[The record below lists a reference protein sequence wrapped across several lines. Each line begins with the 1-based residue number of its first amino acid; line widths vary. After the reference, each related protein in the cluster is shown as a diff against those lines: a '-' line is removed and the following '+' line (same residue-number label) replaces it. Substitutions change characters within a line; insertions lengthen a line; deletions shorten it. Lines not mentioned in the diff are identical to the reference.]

1 MSDRMPLDHPC
12 IYKDR
17 ISGNNVNKADSN
29 YHAVVWRPIGG
40 VSPNQVQLLYS
51 QFRKDLGD
59 GQLRTAERGS
69 FGIEGTGA
77 GRHVHIALILTRRA
91 ETTVT
96 STRYKALLGEEAMN
110 EACCTVNGVQVKK
123 TALVCCQPATNKME
137 HYKQTTWLA
146 YPMKE
151 AAMNPDFTP
160 NDYDNGS
167 TRRLAFVFGGLVGTA
182 LKEATE
188 RFETS
193 MKTFWHNKIVQK
205 KTIYYNKSMHKLAR
219 EFYPTHC
226 PDLPWSNKANRAEVL
241 ARMYLHKGRYLKYD
255 FAANFFKE
263 KFIIERF
270 TNHEGEEDLFQVVV
284 DAIQRTFDIVDGKSK
299 PTTTASLTIKALR
312 DELKELKRPKKFRCQ
327 NHACRKWGWNRVSTM
342 NADNSEWW
350 AMCSAKRDAIHAKEL
365 LEREVAELK
374 KQLQGEPALKRR
386 KVTAKACDHNYMC
399 GAPGLCAQ
407 CRK

>member
-1 MSDRMPLDHPC
+1 MTDRIPLDHPC
-12 IYKDR
+12 IYKVR
-17 ISGNNVNKADSN
+17 ISGNTFNKADSN

-40 VSPNQVQLLYS
+40 VDPNQVQLLFS

-59 GQLRTAERGS
+59 GQPRIAERGS
-69 FGIEGTGA
+69 FSIEGTGA

-96 STRYKALLGEEAMN
+96 STRYKALLGEKAMN
-110 EACCTVNGVQVKK
+110 EACTVNKVRVKK

-151 AAMNPDFTP
+151 AAMNPDFTS
-160 NDYDNGS
+160 NDYNNGS
-167 TRRLAFVFGGLVGTA
+167 TRRIECIFGGLVGTA

-205 KTIYYNKSMHKLAR
+205 KTIYFNKSMHKLAR

-226 PDLPWSNKANRAEVL
+226 PDLPWSNSANRAEVL
-241 ARMYLHKGRYLKYD
+241 ARMYLHEGRYLKYD

-270 TNHEGEEDLFQVVV
+270 TLHKDDADFHEQVV
-284 DAIQRTFDIVDGKSK
+284 DAVQRTFDIVEGKSK

-312 DELKELKRPKKFRCQ
+312 EELKELKRPKKFRCQ
-327 NHACRKWGWNRVSTM
+327 NQMCRKWGWNRVSTM
-342 NADNSEWW
+342 NDDNSEWW
-350 AMCSAKRDAIHAKEL
+350 AMCSAKHDALHAKVL

-374 KQLQGEPALKRR
+374 KQLHGEQPPPKRQR
-386 KVTAKACDHNYMC
+386 VDERVDDH
-399 GAPGLCAQ
+399 
-407 CRK
+407 